1 MNDKKEK
8 NKFGKVIGII
18 VYILICFIFGII
30 IGYLLVK
37 NDISRM
43 YPGNNVYV
51 WILCQLV
58 IIYLCIFLHI
68 IIHEAG
74 HMMFGL
80 LTGYRFLSF
89 RIMNLIWIK
98 DNGKIKLKKYHLAGT
113 SGQCLM
119 SPPDMK
125 DGNMPFVLYYLGGSI
140 ANFVSAIIFA
150 GLFVFCRNIP
160 ILSAL
165 LICMSVIGIVLGL
178 SNAIPLKLSMVNNDG
193 YNTIVLMKSKRAL
206 AALWIQLKIAEE
218 TARGVRIKDIPEE
231 WFYLPDDYDMDNSF
245 IVAEAVCYES
255 YLMDK
260 HEFDKVKDL
269 ADKLLNMKSE
279 MIGVHRNL
287 LICDRIY
294 CELISG
300 GNRNIIDS
308 LYSTALIKFMK
319 QMKNFPSIIRT
330 NYAIALLYNN
340 DNSEAEQIKEQFRE
354 SANTY
359 PYISDIESEQ
369 ELMMIAE
376 KR

>member
-1 MNDKKEK
+1 MKKKK
-8 NKFGKVIGII
+8 NKLGKVIGII

-74 HMMFGL
+74 HMIFGL

-89 RIMNLIWIK
+89 RIMNFIWIK

-125 DGNMPFVLYYLGGSI
+125 DGKMPFVLYNLGGSI

-150 GLFVFCRNIP
+150 GLFVFCRNIL
-160 ILSAL
+160 IVSAL

-178 SNAIPLKLSMVNNDG
+178 SNAIPLKFGMVNNDG

-206 AALWIQLKIAEE
+206 SALWIQLKIAEE
-218 TARGVRIKDIPEE
+218 TARGVRIKDMPEE
-231 WFYLPDDYDMDNSF
+231 WFYLPDDSDMDNSF
-245 IVAEAVCYES
+245 IAAEAVYYEN

-269 ADKLLNMKSE
+269 ADKLLNMESG
-279 MIGVHRNL
+279 MIGVYRNL

-300 GNRNIIDS
+300 RNRNIIDS
-308 LYSTALIKFMK
+308 LYSTALIKFLK
-319 QMKNFPSIIRT
+319 QMKKFPSVIRT
-330 NYAIALLYNN
+330 NYSIALLYNN
-340 DNSEAEQIKEQFRE
+340 DNSEAKQIKEQFRK

-376 KR
+376 ET